1 MFAAYLLALTVLAIC
16 AVNPFYFFA
25 VLLAGFPVSG
35 LFISAVAG
43 MKEHQK
49 ALAEHAPRYN
59 PEPVRHKPAE
69 PVVNDQGL
77 PIIKL

>member
-16 AVNPFYFFA
+16 AVSPFYFFA

-35 LFISAVAG
+35 LFLSGVAG
-43 MKEHQK
+43 MKARQDSI
-49 ALAEHAPRYN
+49 AEHVYR
-59 PEPVRHKPAE
+59 PEPTSKSPAE

-77 PIIKL
+77 PVIKL